1 MSKLNYNYDAERDVL
16 TVEGIHYAGDM
27 FREFGIRETHPSR
40 LLRIVNRAGVL
51 ELKVAHDP
59 ELAIR
64 FEQSLQ
70 AKQNGGSVIHRA

>member
-1 MSKLNYNYDAERDVL
+1 MSKLNYTYDAERDVL

-59 ELAIR
+59 DLAIR
-64 FEQSLQ
+64 FEQAVNQ
-70 AKQNGGSVIHRA
+70 PRNGHRLI